1 MTETLVR
8 GLRRTF
14 APNVLVLLMA
24 IACASPSS
32 PAPPTAAPV
41 PTQPVAAPVPTQPGA
56 APVPTQPVAA
66 AVPTQPIAAPPTP
79 VPTQAPA
86 TLTHLIVAYSNVSPT
101 ILPLWIAQQTGLFE
115 KHGLD
120 VDLQYVASATSVAA
134 LVSGQ
139 MQLAT
144 VGLSETLGAIAG
156 GADLVV
162 IANQVPAYTYI
173 FEVAPGIETAADLK
187 GKSIGI
193 SRTGSSSD
201 IGTRVVLKKFGL
213 DPDRDV
219 QLVQTG
225 SVSDRAAA
233 MKGGALQGAVAAP
246 PDTLAVERLGWH
258 PLFDLAG
265 QQLPAVTLGLV
276 VQRAYR
282 DANQATVQAYVDA
295 LLEGIARVRS
305 DRASALELLKSNLN
319 LDADEDLNATYD
331 YYTRQELMPSLP
343 YARVEQFADTLAI
356 LGRTDERLPKLD
368 LAARLDSSFIKS
380 AEERGVAK

>member
-1 MTETLVR
+1 MR
-8 GLRRTF
+8 AALRPF
-14 APNVLVLLMA
+14 VAGALFVACSCAPA
-24 IACASPSS
+24 
-32 PAPPTAAPV
+32 
-41 PTQPVAAPVPTQPGA
+41 
-56 APVPTQPVAA
+56 
-66 AVPTQPIAAPPTP
+66 AAPPTP
-79 VPTQAPA
+79 VPTQAA
-86 TLTHLIVAYSNVSPT
+86 AALTHLVVAYSNVSAT
-101 ILPLWIAQQTGLFE
+101 ILPLWVAKQAGLYE

-144 VGLSETLGAIAG
+144 VGLSESLGAIAG

-173 FEVAPGIETAADLK
+173 FEVAPGIQTAADLK

-258 PLFDLAG
+258 PLFDLSA

-276 VQRAYR
+276 VQRGYR

-295 LLEGIARVRS
+295 LLEGIARVHS
-305 DRASALELLKSNLN
+305 DRALAIELLKSNLN
-319 LDADEDLNATYD
+319 LDAEEDLNATYD
-331 YYTRQELMPSLP
+331 YYTRPELMPSLP
-343 YARVEQFADTLAI
+343 YPRAEQFADTLEI
-356 LGRTDERLPKLD
+356 LGKTDERLPKLD
-368 LAARLDSSFIKS
+368 LAPLLDPSFIKS
-380 AEERGVAK
+380 AETRGVAK

>member
-1 MTETLVR
+1 MMRTLVSPLVA
-8 GLRRTF
+8 GALF
-14 APNVLVLLMA
+14 VACSCAPA
-24 IACASPSS
+24 T
-32 PAPPTAAPV
+32 AP
-41 PTQPVAAPVPTQPGA
+41 
-56 APVPTQPVAA
+56 
-66 AVPTQPIAAPPTP
+66 PPTP
-79 VPTQAPA
+79 APTQAPA
-86 TLTHLIVAYSNVSPT
+86 ALTHVSVAYSNVAAT
-101 ILPLWIAQQTGLFE
+101 ILPLWIAKQTGIFE

-156 GADLVV
+156 GADLVI

-173 FEVAPGIETAADLK
+173 FEVAPGIQTAADLK

-193 SRTGSSSD
+193 SRPGSSSD
-201 IGTRVVLKKFGL
+201 IGTRVVLKQFGL
-213 DPDRDV
+213 DPDKDV

-258 PLFDLAG
+258 PMFDLAA
-265 QQLPAVTLGLV
+265 QHVPAVTLGLV

-282 DANQATVQAYVDA
+282 DTNQATVQAYVDA
-295 LLEGIARVRS
+295 LLEGIARVHS
-305 DRASALELLKSNLN
+305 DRPLAIELLKTNLS
-319 LDADEDLNATYD
+319 LDAEEDLNATYD
-331 YYTRQELMPSLP
+331 YYARQELMPSLP
-343 YARVEQFADTLAI
+343 YPRPEQFADTIEI
-356 LGRTDERLPKLD
+356 LGKADERLPKLD
-368 LAARLDSSFIKS
+368 IPALLDSSFIKS
-380 AEERGVAK
+380 AEDRGLGK

>member
-1 MTETLVR
+1 MRAALHPLVA
-8 GLRRTF
+8 GALLVACSC
-14 APNVLVLLMA
+14 APA
-24 IACASPSS
+24 
-32 PAPPTAAPV
+32 
-41 PTQPVAAPVPTQPGA
+41 
-56 APVPTQPVAA
+56 
-66 AVPTQPIAAPPTP
+66 AAPPTP
-79 VPTQAPA
+79 VPTQAA
-86 TLTHLIVAYSNVSPT
+86 AALTHLVVAYSNVSAT
-101 ILPLWIAQQTGLFE
+101 ILPLWVAKQAGLYE

-144 VGLSETLGAIAG
+144 VGLSESLGAVAG

-173 FEVAPGIETAADLK
+173 FEVAPGIRSAADLK

-258 PLFDLAG
+258 PLFDLSA

-276 VQRAYR
+276 VQRGYR

-319 LDADEDLNATYD
+319 LEADEDLNATYD

-343 YARVEQFADTLAI
+343 YARVEQFADTLEI
-356 LGRTDERLPKLD
+356 LSRTDERLPKLD

>member
-1 MTETLVR
+1 MRAMLKPLAAGALFVACSC
-8 GLRRTF
+8 
-14 APNVLVLLMA
+14 APA
-24 IACASPSS
+24 
-32 PAPPTAAPV
+32 
-41 PTQPVAAPVPTQPGA
+41 
-56 APVPTQPVAA
+56 
-66 AVPTQPIAAPPTP
+66 AAPPTP
-79 VPTQAPA
+79 VPTQPA
-86 TLTHLIVAYSNVSPT
+86 ALTHLIVAYSNVSAT
-101 ILPLWIAQQTGLFE
+101 ILPLWVAKQAGLYE

-144 VGLSETLGAIAG
+144 VGLSESLGAIAG

-173 FEVAPGIETAADLK
+173 FEVAPGIQTAADLK

-258 PLFDLAG
+258 PLFDLSA

-276 VQRAYR
+276 VQRGYR

-295 LLEGIARVRS
+295 LLEGIARVHS
-305 DRASALELLKSNLN
+305 DRPLAIELLKSNLN
-319 LDADEDLNATYD
+319 LEADEDLNATYD
-331 YYTRQELMPSLP
+331 YYTRPELMPSLP
-343 YARVEQFADTLAI
+343 YPRAEQFADTLAI
-356 LGRTDERLPKLD
+356 LGKTDERLPKLD
-368 LAARLDSSFIKS
+368 MAALLDPSFIKS
-380 AEERGVAK
+380 AEARGVAK